1 MRDTPISRRLEECSV
16 THKTGFISLQNINKV
31 QDLSHI
37 TTTLGGEFMF
47 KKLLILSLCLLANV
61 ALAAPEIIRSYQVN
75 VNPLKM
81 NKIARQFEVV
91 QKLEKGFEVYVLEEK
106 VEEFLKLAPDAVLL
120 QKNIHS
126 ENADKA
132 IPVYRNFTQVENDLK
147 TFANTYKNLA
157 TLETYGVSKEGR
169 KLYALKLSTGG
180 ENKPRLMVTAA
191 THGDEL
197 ITTEVL
203 FNLTGELLKGYG
215 NDSRLTKILNGRDIY
230 IIPVVS
236 PDSFEARQRYVQS
249 MDPNRAYPWPDDPN
263 NKTVDVIQSMMD
275 FTNKMKFTGSL
286 DLHAYGRLVMYP
298 WGYTRKAPT
307 NAADVVTFKDLVTSM
322 AKDNQYK
329 AGQISTTIY
338 VAEGSSADY
347 FYWKTGTKALAAEI
361 GKEKIPHWDKIPAM
375 TTEAREMVWTFL
387 EYFN

>member
-1 MRDTPISRRLEECSV
+1 
-16 THKTGFISLQNINKV
+16 
-31 QDLSHI
+31 
-37 TTTLGGEFMF
+37 MF
-47 KKLLILSLCLLANV
+47 KKLIILSMIALVNV
-61 ALAAPEIIRSYQVN
+61 SVAGTEIIRSYQVS

-81 NKIARQFEVV
+81 NKIAKQFEVV
-91 QKLEKGFEVYVLEEK
+91 SKLEKGFEVYVLEER
-106 VEEFLKLAPDAVLL
+106 VGEFLKLAPDAVLL

-126 ENADKA
+126 DYSNKA
-132 IPVYRNFTQVENDLK
+132 IPVYRNYTQVEQDLK
-147 TFANTYKNLA
+147 AFAANFKNLA
-157 TLETYGVSKEGR
+157 TLETYGVTKEKR
-169 KLYALKLSTGG
+169 NLYVLKLSTGG

-215 NDSRLTKILNGRDIY
+215 KDARLTKILDGRDIY

-236 PDSFEARQRYVQS
+236 PDSFEARQRYLHN
-249 MDPNRAYPWPDDPN
+249 MDPNRSYPWPDDPN

-286 DLHAYGRLVMYP
+286 DLHAYGKLVMYP

-307 NAADVVTFKDLVTSM
+307 AAGDVVTFKDLVVSM

-361 GKEKIPHWDKIPAM
+361 GKEKIPHWDKIPAI
-375 TTEAREMVWTFL
+375 TNEAREMVWTFL

>member
-1 MRDTPISRRLEECSV
+1 
-16 THKTGFISLQNINKV
+16 
-31 QDLSHI
+31 
-37 TTTLGGEFMF
+37 MF
-47 KKLLILSLCLLANV
+47 KKILLLSLLLTVNITF
-61 ALAAPEIIRSYQVN
+61 AAEKIRSYQVS

-81 NKIARQFEVV
+81 NKIAKQFEVV
-91 QKLEKGFEVYVLEEK
+91 QKLEKGFEVYVLEER
-106 VEEFLKLAPDAVLL
+106 VAEFLKLAPNAVLL

-126 ENADKA
+126 ETADKA
-132 IPVYRNFTQVENDLK
+132 IPVYRNYTQVENDLK
-147 TFANTYKNLA
+147 AFAANYKNLA
-157 TLETYGVSKEGR
+157 TLETYGTTKQGR
-169 KLYALKLSTGG
+169 NLYVLKLSTGG
-180 ENKPRLMVTAA
+180 ENKPRLMITAA

-215 NDSRLTKILNGRDIY
+215 VDARLTKILDGRDIY
-230 IIPVVS
+230 MIPVVS
-236 PDSFEARQRYVQS
+236 ADSFEARQRYVQN
-249 MDPNRAYPWPDDPN
+249 MDPNRSYPWPDEPN

-275 FTNKMKFTGSL
+275 LTNKMKFTGSL
-286 DLHAYGRLVMYP
+286 DLHAYGKMVMYP
-298 WGYTRKAPT
+298 WAYTRKAPS
-307 NAADVVTFKDLVTSM
+307 NPADVVTFKDLVVSM

-361 GKEKIPHWDKIPAM
+361 GREKIPHWDKIPAI

>member
-1 MRDTPISRRLEECSV
+1 
-16 THKTGFISLQNINKV
+16 
-31 QDLSHI
+31 
-37 TTTLGGEFMF
+37 MF
-47 KKLLILSLCLLANV
+47 KKLLFLSLLLAVNV
-61 ALAAPEIIRSYQVN
+61 TFAAEKIRSYQVS

-81 NKIARQFEVV
+81 NKIAKQFEVV
-91 QKLEKGFEVYVLEEK
+91 QKLEKGFEVYVLEER
-106 VEEFLKLAPDAVLL
+106 VAEFLKLAPNAVLL
-120 QKNIHS
+120 QQNIHS
-126 ENADKA
+126 ETADKA
-132 IPVYRNFTQVENDLK
+132 IPVYRNYTQVENDLK
-147 TFANTYKNLA
+147 AFATDYKDLA
-157 TLETYGVSKEGR
+157 TLETYGTTKQGR

-180 ENKPRLMVTAA
+180 ENKPRLMITAA

-203 FNLTGELLKGYG
+203 FNLTGELLKGYKV
-215 NDSRLTKILNGRDIY
+215 DARLTKMLEGRDIY
-230 IIPVVS
+230 MIPVVS

-249 MDPNRAYPWPDDPN
+249 MDPNRSYPWPEDPN

-286 DLHAYGRLVMYP
+286 DLHAYGKLVMYP

-307 NAADVVTFKDLVTSM
+307 NAADVVTFKDLVVSM

-361 GKEKIPHWDKIPAM
+361 GKEKIPHWDKIPAI

>member
-1 MRDTPISRRLEECSV
+1 
-16 THKTGFISLQNINKV
+16 
-31 QDLSHI
+31 
-37 TTTLGGEFMF
+37 MF
-47 KKLLILSLCLLANV
+47 KKLLLLTLLLSVSV
-61 ALAAPEIIRSYQVN
+61 AFSAEQIRSYQVS

-91 QKLEKGFEVYVLEEK
+91 QKMEKGFEVYVLEER
-106 VEEFLKLAPDAVLL
+106 VADFLKLAPNAILL

-126 ENADKA
+126 ETADRA
-132 IPVYRNFTQVENDLK
+132 IPVYRNYTQVESDLK
-147 TFANTYKNLA
+147 AFASNYKNLA
-157 TLETYGVSKEGR
+157 TLDTYGKTKQGR
-169 KLYALKLSTGG
+169 GLYVLKLSTGG
-180 ENKPRLMVTAA
+180 ENKPRLMITAA

-203 FNLTGELLKGYG
+203 FNLTDELLKGYG
-215 NDSRLTKILNGRDIY
+215 NDARLTKILDGRDIY

-236 PDSFEARQRYVQS
+236 PDSFEARQRYVQN
-249 MDPNRAYPWPDDPN
+249 MDPNRAYPWPEDPN

-275 FTNKMKFTGSL
+275 LTNKMKFTGSL
-286 DLHAYGRLVMYP
+286 DLHAYGKLVMYP
-298 WGYTRKAPT
+298 WAYTRKAPT
-307 NAADVVTFKDLVTSM
+307 NAADVVSFKDLVVSM
-322 AKDNQYK
+322 SKDNQYK

-347 FYWKTGTKALAAEI
+347 FYWKSGTKALAAEI
-361 GKEKIPHWDKIPAM
+361 GKEKIPHWNKIPAI

>member
-1 MRDTPISRRLEECSV
+1 
-16 THKTGFISLQNINKV
+16 
-31 QDLSHI
+31 
-37 TTTLGGEFMF
+37 MF
-47 KKLLILSLCLLANV
+47 KALLCLSLV
-61 ALAAPEIIRSYQVN
+61 FTIHSTFAAEVIRSYQVS

-81 NKIARQFEVV
+81 NQIAKKFEVV
-91 QKLEKGFEVYVLEEK
+91 QRLEKGFEVYVLEER
-106 VEEFLKLAPDAVLL
+106 VAEFLKLAPNAVLL
-120 QKNIHS
+120 QKNIS
-126 ENADKA
+126 PDVSDKA
-132 IPVYRNFTQVENDLK
+132 IPVYRNYTQVEQDLK
-147 TFANTYKNLA
+147 NFASTYKTLA
-157 TLETYGVSKEGR
+157 TLDTYGVTKQGR
-169 KLYALKLSTGG
+169 NLYVLKLSTGG
-180 ENKPRLMVTAA
+180 ENKPRLMLTAA

-215 NDSRLTKILNGRDIY
+215 TDSRLTKILDGKDIY

-249 MDPNRAYPWPDDPN
+249 MDPNRSYPWPDEPN

-286 DLHAYGRLVMYP
+286 DMHAYGKLVMYP
-298 WGYTRKAPT
+298 WAYTRKAPP
-307 NAADVVTFKDLVTSM
+307 ASDVVTFKDLVVSM

-347 FYWKTGTKALAAEI
+347 FYWKSGTKAVAVEI
-361 GKEKIPHWDKIPAM
+361 GREKIPHWDKIPAV
-375 TTEAREMVWTFL
+375 TNEAREMIWTFL